1 MVKSLKIERLSKDAF
16 AAFGTVIEAAGAVE
30 IAINQGTTS
39 RFHAL
44 CNVDVGTGGGQP
56 IISLFRGTRRPDPI
70 EIQLMERH
78 PLGSQSFMPLSEHD
92 WLVVVA
98 PTNADNSGPDFDG
111 LRVFRASGNQGVSYL
126 RNVWHHPLLILQSQ
140 QDFIVIDRAGPDDE
154 DNSANLQEVWSDGVA
169 AVIKPDLGPA

>member
-44 CNVDVGTGGGQP
+44 CNVDVATGGGQP

-70 EIQLMERH
+70 EIRLMERH

-98 PTNADNSGPDFDG
+98 PTNADDSGPDFDG
-111 LRVFRASGNQGVSYL
+111 LRVFRASGNQGVSYS

-154 DNSANLQEVWSDGVA
+154 NNSANLQEVWSDGVA